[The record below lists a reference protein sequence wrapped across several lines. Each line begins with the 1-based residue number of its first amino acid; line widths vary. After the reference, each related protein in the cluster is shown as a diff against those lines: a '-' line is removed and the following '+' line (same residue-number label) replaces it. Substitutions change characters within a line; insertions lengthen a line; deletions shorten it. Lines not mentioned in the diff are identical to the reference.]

1 MAERSLISSIWR
13 WTVRIVL
20 GLLALIVALLIVALI
35 VGSIWEAGQRHA
47 ALQHFKPRGQIVD
60 IGGGRHM
67 HIDCRGTGVPTVVLE
82 AGLDTNGTQ
91 AWSAVQ
97 DQIASFTRVCSYDR
111 AGIQWSD
118 NKPAPHDG
126 EGVAHDLHALLTAA
140 GEKGP
145 YVMVGHSLG
154 GPYIMTYVRHYPN
167 DVAGVVF
174 VDASHPD
181 QNKLMAAAGIAAVS
195 KPIPLMYQLLAKA
208 DWTGLPRVL
217 LGAAGKQAA
226 AEMHVPAAAQAESS
240 AFGPQSLSGALEE
253 GKQLNVTLDEA
264 GKLRT
269 LGDRPLVV
277 LVATKQLPPSAQKA
291 AGLTPPQYA
300 SMQSIWLK
308 LHDDETSWSTRSRQ
322 QLVPDS
328 THYIQFGRPDIVI
341 AATKEVVDE
350 VRAGPAAKAPL
361 KRK

>member
-1 MAERSLISSIWR
+1 MAKRSFLSWVGVVAKWAAIGL
-13 WTVRIVL
+13 VGLVVIVL
-20 GLLALIVALLIVALI
+20 AI
-35 VGSIWEAGQRHA
+35 GSTWEAMQRHDA
-47 ALQHFKPRGQIVD
+47 HQRFKPRGQIVD

-67 HIDCRGTGVPTVVLE
+67 HIDCRGQGAPTVVLE

-97 DQIASFTRVCSYDR
+97 DQIATFTRVCSYDR

-118 NKPAPHDG
+118 DKPGVHDG
-126 EGVAHDLHALLTAA
+126 EGVAHDLHALLGAA

-154 GPYIMTYVRHYPN
+154 GPYIMTYVRFYPN

-181 QNKLMAAAGIAAVS
+181 QNKLMAAAGISAVT
-195 KPIPLMYQLLAKA
+195 KPIPLAYQILARMSWSGVPRILLN
-208 DWTGLPRVL
+208 
-217 LGAAGKQAA
+217 AASKQAA
-226 AEMHVPAAAQAESS
+226 NEMHVPAAAQAESN
-240 AFGPQSLSGALEE
+240 AFGPQSLSAALEE
-253 GKQLNVTLDEA
+253 GKELNVTLAEA

-277 LVATKQLPPSAQKA
+277 LVATKALPPSAQKA
-291 AGLTPPQYA
+291 AGLTPSQYV
-300 SMQSIWLK
+300 SMQAIWLK
-308 LHDDETSWSTRSRQ
+308 LHDDETSWSTHSRQ

-341 AATKEVVDE
+341 AAVKEVVND
-350 VRAGPAAKAPL
+350 VRAGPTAAKAPV
-361 KRK
+361 KPK

>member
-1 MAERSLISSIWR
+1 MAKGSFMSGVWR
-13 WTVRIVL
+13 WTKRIGL
-20 GLLALIVALLIVALI
+20 GLLGLFIALVV
-35 VGSIWEAGQRHA
+35 VGTIWEASVRASAHKT
-47 ALQHFKPRGQIVD
+47 FKPRGQIVD

-67 HIDCRGTGVPTVVLE
+67 HIDCRGTGAPTVVLE

-97 DQIASFTRVCSYDR
+97 DKMAAFTRVCSYDR

-118 NKPAPHDG
+118 DKPGAHDG
-126 EGVAHDLHALLTAA
+126 NGVANDLHALLTAA

-154 GPYIMTYVRHYPN
+154 GPYIMNFARLYPN
-167 DVAGVVF
+167 DLAGVVF

-181 QNKLMAAAGIAAVS
+181 QNQLMAAAGIAAAA
-195 KPIPLMYQLLAKA
+195 KPIPAAYLLLGKLT
-208 DWTGLPRVL
+208 WSGLPRIL
-217 LGAAGKQAA
+217 LGLAAKQADA
-226 AEMHVPAAAQAESS
+226 PNPMPATARAEADAFAPQSFPAAMA
-240 AFGPQSLSGALEE
+240 E
-253 GKQLNVTLDEA
+253 GKDLNVTLAEA

-277 LVATKQLPPSAQKA
+277 LVATKQLSAKDVKL
-291 AGLTPPQYA
+291 AGLTPSQYA

-308 LHDDETSWSTRSRQ
+308 LHDDETSWSTHSRQ

-328 THYIQFGRPDIVI
+328 THYIQFYRPDIVI
-341 AATKEVVDE
+341 AATKEVVDA
-350 VRAGPAAKAPL
+350 VRAGPSAKGAV
-361 KRK
+361 KAK